1 MPRKEPLSQPVTARI
16 GDNVRRLRGE
26 RTQAELAA
34 AAGVTPPTISKIE
47 TGSYTSLDIQMAVRL
62 ALALGCNLDALLDG
76 CDMAMDIVRY
86 RQAAA

>member
-1 MPRKEPLSQPVTARI
+1 MPKEPLDQPVMHRI
-16 GDNVRRLRGE
+16 GDNVRRLRGD

-34 AAGVTPPTISKIE
+34 DARCSTPTISKIE
-47 TGSYTSLDIQMAVRL
+47 TGQYSSLDVQMVVRL